1 MKTINL
7 KNTQIIEATLTDKG
21 ISVAY
26 SILDDNDNE
35 IFTKRATIVDFTEL
49 QQGKIDGIFSLII
62 SKIKKLEQLT

>member
-26 SILDDNDNE
+26 SILDDNNNE
-35 IFTKRATIVDFTEL
+35 VFTKRATIVDFTKL
-49 QQGKIDGIFSLII
+49 QQDKIDDIFSLII